1 MSEAATIPISPLAEI
16 VNLLDVLH
24 KNNIRYCHW
33 KSNEH
38 LAASMTGDTD
48 LDILFDEKQ
57 KVTIENI
64 LHSIGFKKFN
74 AIRQKQY
81 HDIVDFLGIDLQ
93 SGKIIHIH
101 THYRLTM
108 GEPYLKGYQLGLEE
122 NILNSRIFDKEYGIY
137 CINPPYELILLYLRE
152 ALKIRHRDVLLIH
165 VKNKIRYSEN
175 VLREYE
181 WLRNRSSE
189 TEIQG
194 ILKNI
199 FTDYYQIYEF
209 IKGDFNRIQLN
220 KLAPLIKKE
229 FAKKRLY
236 SSTRALM
243 LRWYREATVI
253 ISRKLK
259 RITST
264 PFLAKRIN
272 PRGGLVVAVIG
283 ADGSGK
289 STVTTDLLK
298 TFETKLDV
306 FKIYFG
312 RGDGNISVERK
323 LLSSFK
329 SKDKIKNQTSV
340 KAKKSGFIKTL
351 FKCLEAILVAN
362 EKRVNLK
369 KMKSAKEK
377 GMIVICDRYPQN
389 QIMGYNDGP
398 LLHHLITSKNVILR
412 FLAKV
417 ESKVYKNAEI
427 NPPDLLIK
435 LIAEAEVVER
445 RKPGETSIEKL
456 KTKIEGIKSLKFN
469 CKEITIDA
477 SQPLVNVLT
486 LVKKE
491 IWNNL

>member
-1 MSEAATIPISPLAEI
+1 MPETSTTSMSTLAAI
-16 VNLLDVLH
+16 VNLLDALH
-24 KNNIRYCHW
+24 KHDIRYCHW

-38 LAASMTGDTD
+38 LSASMTGDTD
-48 LDILFDEKQ
+48 LDVLFDVNQ
-57 KVTIENI
+57 KVIIENI
-64 LHSIGFKKFN
+64 FETLGFKKFD

-81 HDIVDFLGIDLQ
+81 HDIVDFLGLDLQ

-108 GEPYLKGYQLGLEE
+108 GEPYLKGYQLDLEE
-122 NILNSRIFDKEYGIY
+122 KILNSRIFDQEYGIY
-137 CINPPYELILLYLRE
+137 CTNPSYELILLYLRE

-165 VKNKIRYSEN
+165 IKNKIRYSEN

-181 WLRNRSSE
+181 WLRKRSSE
-189 TEIQG
+189 TEIQR

-199 FTDYYQIYEF
+199 FTDSSQIYEF

-220 KLAPLIKKE
+220 KLAPLIKRKFVE
-229 FAKKRLY
+229 KRLY
-236 SSTRALM
+236 SSSEALM

-259 RITST
+259 RISST
-264 PFLAKRIN
+264 PLLAKRIN

-298 TFETKLDV
+298 TFEIKLDV
-306 FKIYFG
+306 CKIYFG

-329 SKDKIKNQTSV
+329 NKDKKKYEPSE
-340 KAKKSGFIKTL
+340 KAKKNSFIKTL

-369 KMKSAKEK
+369 KMKSAREK

-398 LLHHLITSKNVILR
+398 LLHRLITSRNLILR
-412 FLAKV
+412 FLANV
-417 ESKVYKNAEI
+417 ESKVYQSAEA

-435 LIAEAEVVER
+435 LIADAEVVEK
-445 RKPGETSIEKL
+445 RKPGETSIDKL
-456 KTKIEGIKSLKFN
+456 KLKIEGIKSLRFN
-469 CKEITIDA
+469 CNVITIDA
-477 SQPLVNVLT
+477 SQPLVNVLS

-491 IWNNL
+491 IWSNL